1 MAHDG
6 LQALPIT
13 DSISARKCIAK
24 KRFTTVSKTLF
35 NKLLKAI
42 HITSINPLFVRL
54 SAVREN
60 FRRPP
65 CPQTQHRGVVPCSV
79 TLH

>member
-1 MAHDG
+1 MTHDG

-42 HITSINPLFVRL
+42 HITSINPYPSVFRPLGKISDGLHVRKL
-54 SAVREN
+54 NIAALCR
-60 FRRPP
+60 
-65 CPQTQHRGVVPCSV
+65 VP
-79 TLH
+79 